1 MTDFL
6 HPEWVGG
13 KRLWIDPLM
22 QDVIRRV
29 RFGDGLLGWEGDER
43 LAVYAVP
50 EADGK
55 DTAWQIMRLDEDDEL
70 RHVATTKPGE
80 PFDDRIIMWLI
91 AHDRRRKPDNWDLG
105 LEIEE
110 HNAAVDAAKQAQAD
124 ELIAEELAPRLH
136 AAQRKDQGW

>member
-1 MTDFL
+1 MVL
-6 HPEWVGG
+6 HPEWVDG

-22 QDVIRRV
+22 QDVIDRV

-50 EADGK
+50 EADGRE
-55 DTAWQIMRLDEDDEL
+55 TAWQIMRLDEDEQL

-91 AHDRRRKPDNWDLG
+91 AHDRRRKPDNWDIG
-105 LEIEE
+105 LEVEQRNE
-110 HNAAVDAAKQAQAD
+110 AVDADKARRAD
-124 ELIAEELAPRLH
+124 ELVSEELAPRLR
-136 AAQRKDQGW
+136 AALRKDFG